1 MTPEERSL
9 LERTH
14 KLAEENNSIL
24 RSIRRL
30 TRFGTVMRV
39 SYWVIILALSFGA
52 YYFIQPYLQ
61 TMFGSY
67 GQLQGSLLNIQGGVN
82 NAQNVASSLKD
93 LLK

>member
-14 KLAEENNSIL
+14 KLAEENNNML
-24 RSIRRL
+24 RSIRRS
-30 TRFGTVMRV
+30 TRFGTIMRV
-39 SYWVIILALSFGA
+39 LYWVIILALSFGA

-61 TMFGSY
+61 TMLGAY
-67 GQLQGSLLNIQGGVN
+67 GQLQGSLQEIQGGMN
-82 NAQNVASSLKD
+82 SAQNAAGSLKN